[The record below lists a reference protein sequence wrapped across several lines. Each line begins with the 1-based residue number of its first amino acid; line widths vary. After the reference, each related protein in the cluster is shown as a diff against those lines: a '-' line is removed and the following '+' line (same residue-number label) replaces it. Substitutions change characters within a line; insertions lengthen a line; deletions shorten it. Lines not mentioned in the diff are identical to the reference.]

1 MEEPKTTRAQLKFQA
16 ALEILKGEKIPRF
29 VIFFI
34 LLLGAA
40 LLANLGCSLF
50 TGNGLIALTLRDQ
63 NGKLQIFTIFPD
75 GTEKR
80 QLTFDGE
87 NGRPDW
93 SPDGRKI
100 AFMSIRD
107 GKAWVAVMDPDG
119 SNQKLLAEG
128 LAPDWSPDGKQ
139 IAFSRPDDRG
149 IMQIWVMNADG
160 RQYQADY
167 LQQYL
172 QNSSIL
178 VSGWKR
184 NGICNAPKSG
194 LTK

>member
-1 MEEPKTTRAQLKFQA
+1 
-16 ALEILKGEKIPRF
+16 
-29 VIFFI
+29 
-34 LLLGAA
+34 
-40 LLANLGCSLF
+40 
-50 TGNGLIALTLRDQ
+50 LIALTLRDQ